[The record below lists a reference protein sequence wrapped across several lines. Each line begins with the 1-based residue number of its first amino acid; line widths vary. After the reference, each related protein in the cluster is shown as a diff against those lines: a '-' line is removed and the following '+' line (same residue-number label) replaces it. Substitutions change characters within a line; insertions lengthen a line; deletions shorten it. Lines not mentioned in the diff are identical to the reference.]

1 MTEIKPKNGPRQIID
16 NALRAVKGDSIQ
28 SLVEDFT
35 AEMTTV
41 AEGLCED
48 QAKLRGRMTDLEN
61 AQDRDRQ
68 RLESEVASLEQ
79 EGAESTR
86 ELREQIRQ
94 LTARL
99 DALEHQ
105 DEKKQKQRQKKK
117 WLGEGWIGQVII
129 LAAIVCGAWVIVT
142 VLNLFH

>member
-1 MTEIKPKNGPRQIID
+1 MAELKPKSGPRQLID
-16 NALRAVKGDSIQ
+16 SALRVVKGDTTQ

-48 QAKLRGRMTDLEN
+48 QAKLRSRMTALEH

-68 RLESEVASLEQ
+68 RLEDALGALESETD
-79 EGAESTR
+79 GHTR
-86 ELREQIRQ
+86 ELEERLRQ

-99 DALEHQ
+99 DTLEKQ
-105 DEKKQKQRQKKK
+105 DEKKQKAKKK
-117 WLGEGWIGQVII
+117 FPGEGWLGQLTI

-142 VLNLFH
+142 ILNLFR

>member
-1 MTEIKPKNGPRQIID
+1 MAELKPKNGPRQIID
-16 NALRAVKGDSIQ
+16 SALRAVKGDSTQ

-48 QAKLRGRMTDLEN
+48 QAKLRSRMSALEN

-68 RLESEVASLEQ
+68 RLEDALSALESETDD
-79 EGAESTR
+79 STR
-86 ELREQIRQ
+86 ELSERVRL

-99 DALEHQ
+99 EALEKQ
-105 DEKKQKQRQKKK
+105 EEKKQKTKKK
-117 WLGEGWIGQVII
+117 ILGEGWIGQLTI

-142 VLNLFH
+142 LLNLFH

>member
-1 MTEIKPKNGPRQIID
+1 MTEIKPKSGPRQIID
-16 NALRAVKGDSIQ
+16 SALRAVKGDTTQ

-48 QAKLRGRMTDLEN
+48 QAKLRSRMTALEN

-68 RLESEVASLEQ
+68 RLEDALGSLET
-79 EGAESTR
+79 ETDENTR
-86 ELREQIRQ
+86 ELSERVRQ

-99 DALEHQ
+99 EALERQ
-105 DEKKQKQRQKKK
+105 DEKKQKSKRKF
-117 WLGEGWIGQVII
+117 LGEGWIGQLII
-129 LAAIVCGAWVIVT
+129 LAAIVCGAWVLVT
-142 VLNLFH
+142 ILNLFR